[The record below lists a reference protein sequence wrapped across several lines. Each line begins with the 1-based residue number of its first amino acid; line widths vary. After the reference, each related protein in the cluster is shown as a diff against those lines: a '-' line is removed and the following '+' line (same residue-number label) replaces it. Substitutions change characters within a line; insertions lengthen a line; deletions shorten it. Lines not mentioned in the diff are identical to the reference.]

1 MQERAR
7 RIASLASGPNPPTRQ
22 ELAEEFGI
30 SPRQVNNL
38 IEHVEGMLGCEVVTR
53 RRDSDGKMAYV
64 VQAGDLLKLDMSV
77 SEAIAS
83 VHITQSV
90 LGTPLSGD
98 DDAAGKAV
106 GRLEAALAEAVRGKL
121 RKLEGRFAIRILQA
135 AKPQRPEAFRTVLD
149 GLLENRVLHMSY
161 ESPYKAG
168 ARAAA
173 GAAGKARK
181 VETVT
186 VEPYG
191 VFFAKRG
198 WYLVANKRPGQGMRQ
213 YKLARIRQV
222 ALGEQSFALPPGPY
236 DLTVCVAGYR
246 PQPLR
251 GDDARAELRLDPWPE
266 AELRLAEPPQLP
278 SGCAAEVRLVATA
291 ADGAPFATSH
301 GPAGL
306 GGIARLADMW
316 TPLVAGVARVRI
328 GDGPHAVELALR
340 GPNAPEG
347 TFARVHLDGARPA
360 TIAWT
365 GEPVVVTV
373 PAAAWQAAIAAVTKS
388 ATGAGGDK

>member
-7 RIASLASGPNPPTRQ
+7 EIAKRASGPNPPTRK
-22 ELAEEFGI
+22 ELADEFGI

-38 IEHVEGMLGCEVVTR
+38 IEHVKGMLGCEVVTR
-53 RRDSDGKMAYV
+53 RRDADGKMAYV

-106 GRLEAALAEAVRGKL
+106 GRLEAALAEAVRRKL
-121 RKLEGRFAIRILQA
+121 RQLEGRFAIRMLQA

-168 ARAAA
+168 TRAAA
-173 GAAGKARK
+173 AAAGKARK

-222 ALGEQSFALPPGPY
+222 TLGEQSFTLPRGW
-236 DLTVCVAGYR
+236 TVDGYLKRAWEIIVDDRASETRVVIDVDAKVAGNVIETR
-246 PQPLR
+246 
-251 GDDARAELRLDPWPE
+251 WH
-266 AELRLAEPPQLP
+266 P
-278 SGCAAEVRLVATA
+278 SQVVEVR
-291 ADGAPFATSH
+291 ADGGARLTFNVGGTEELFWWVM
-301 GPAGL
+301 GL
-306 GGIARLADMW
+306 GRH
-316 TPLVAGVARVRI
+316 ARVVAP
-328 GDGPHAVELALR
+328 DVLR
-340 GPNAPEG
+340 E
-347 TFARVHLDGARPA
+347 RVRSEAMAMQRMLD
-360 TIAWT
+360 
-365 GEPVVVTV
+365 E
-373 PAAAWQAAIAAVTKS
+373 
-388 ATGAGGDK
+388 

>member
-1 MQERAR
+1 MPARADKFEMHQR
-7 RIASLASGPNPPTRQ
+7 AKEIARLASGPNPPTRR
-22 ELAEEFGI
+22 ELADLFGI

-38 IEHVEGMLGCEVVTR
+38 IAHVEGMLGCDVVTR
-53 RRDSDGKMAYV
+53 ARDSDGKMAYV
-64 VQAGDLLKLDMSV
+64 VQASDLLKLDMSV

-121 RKLEGRFAIRILQA
+121 RRLEGRFAIRMLQA
-135 AKPQRPEAFRTVLD
+135 AKPPRPEVFRTVLD

-168 ARAAA
+168 TRAAA
-173 GAAGKARK
+173 AAAGKARK

-222 ALGEQSFALPPGPY
+222 TLGEQSFTLPRGW
-236 DLTVCVAGYR
+236 TVDGYLKRAWEIIVDDRATETRVVIDVDAKVAGNVIETR
-246 PQPLR
+246 WHPSQVVEVR
-251 GDDARAELRLDPWPE
+251 ADGSARLTFSVAGLEEVFWWVMGMGRHARVVAP
-266 AELRLAEPPQLP
+266 AQLHERVK
-278 SGCAAEVRLVATA
+278 AEVEAMRSA
-291 ADGAPFATSH
+291 
-301 GPAGL
+301 L
-306 GGIARLADMW
+306 GTDER
-316 TPLVAGVARVRI
+316 R
-328 GDGPHAVELALR
+328 
-340 GPNAPEG
+340 
-347 TFARVHLDGARPA
+347 
-360 TIAWT
+360 
-365 GEPVVVTV
+365 
-373 PAAAWQAAIAAVTKS
+373 
-388 ATGAGGDK
+388 

>member
-121 RKLEGRFAIRILQA
+121 RQLEGRFAIRILQA
-135 AKPQRPEAFRTVLD
+135 AKPQRPEVFRTVLD

-222 ALGEQSFALPPGPY
+222 ALGEQSFALPRGW
-236 DLTVCVAGYR
+236 TVDGYLKRSWEIIVDDRAPETRVVIDVDAKVAGNVIETR
-246 PQPLR
+246 WHPSQVVEVR
-251 GDDARAELRLDPWPE
+251 ADGGARLTFSVAGLEEVFWWVMGLGRHARVVAPAELRE
-266 AELRLAEPPQLP
+266 RVR
-278 SGCAAEVRLVATA
+278 AEVDAMHRSTE
-291 ADGAPFATSH
+291 S
-301 GPAGL
+301 
-306 GGIARLADMW
+306 
-316 TPLVAGVARVRI
+316 
-328 GDGPHAVELALR
+328 E
-340 GPNAPEG
+340 
-347 TFARVHLDGARPA
+347 
-360 TIAWT
+360 
-365 GEPVVVTV
+365 V
-373 PAAAWQAAIAAVTKS
+373 PRER
-388 ATGAGGDK
+388 

>member
-1 MQERAR
+1 
-7 RIASLASGPNPPTRQ
+7 
-22 ELAEEFGI
+22 
-30 SPRQVNNL
+30 
-38 IEHVEGMLGCEVVTR
+38 
-53 RRDSDGKMAYV
+53 
-64 VQAGDLLKLDMSV
+64 
-77 SEAIAS
+77 

-135 AKPQRPEAFRTVLD
+135 AKPQRPEVFRTVLD

-222 ALGEQSFALPPGPY
+222 ALGEQSFALPRGW
-236 DLTVCVAGYR
+236 TVDGYLKNSWEIIVDGKATPTRVVVDVDATVAGNVIETR
-246 PQPLR
+246 WHPSQVVEMR
-251 GDDARAELRLDPWPE
+251 ADGGARLSFSVAGLEEVFWWVLGMGRHARVVAPKELSDRILT
-266 AELRLAEPPQLP
+266 
-278 SGCAAEVRLVATA
+278 EVRVMQSML
-291 ADGAPFATSH
+291 GQSH
-301 GPAGL
+301 GS
-306 GGIARLADMW
+306 
-316 TPLVAGVARVRI
+316 
-328 GDGPHAVELALR
+328 R
-340 GPNAPEG
+340 GA
-347 TFARVHLDGARPA
+347 
-360 TIAWT
+360 
-365 GEPVVVTV
+365 
-373 PAAAWQAAIAAVTKS
+373 
-388 ATGAGGDK
+388 

>member
-7 RIASLASGPNPPTRQ
+7 QIAQRASGPNPPTRK
-22 ELAEEFGI
+22 ELAEDFGI

-38 IEHVEGMLGCEVVTR
+38 IEHVKGMLGCEVVTR

-64 VQAGDLLKLDMSV
+64 VQAGDLLKLEMSV

-121 RKLEGRFAIRILQA
+121 RRLEGRFAIRMLQA
-135 AKPQRPEAFRTVLD
+135 AKPQRPEVFRTVLD

-173 GAAGKARK
+173 AASGKARK
-181 VETVT
+181 VETVAI
-186 VEPYG
+186 EPYG
-191 VFFAKRG
+191 LFFAKRG
-198 WYLVANKRPGQGMRQ
+198 WYVVANKRPGQGMRQ

-222 ALGEQSFALPPGPY
+222 TLGEQSFALPRGWTIDGY
-236 DLTVCVAGYR
+236 LKNSWEIIVEDKAATTRVVIDLDASVSGNLIETRWHPSQTVEVRPNGSARLSFSVAGTEEVFWWVMGLGSR
-246 PQPLR
+246 
-251 GDDARAELRLDPWPE
+251 ARVVTPAELR
-266 AELRLAEPPQLP
+266 
-278 SGCAAEVRLVATA
+278 
-291 ADGAPFATSH
+291 
-301 GPAGL
+301 
-306 GGIARLADMW
+306 I
-316 TPLVAGVARVRI
+316 RVRSEAQAMVRAC
-328 GDGPHAVELALR
+328 DAGP
-340 GPNAPEG
+340 
-347 TFARVHLDGARPA
+347 
-360 TIAWT
+360 
-365 GEPVVVTV
+365 
-373 PAAAWQAAIAAVTKS
+373 
-388 ATGAGGDK
+388 

>member
-7 RIASLASGPNPPTRQ
+7 EIAKRASGPNPPTRK
-22 ELAEEFGI
+22 ELADEFGI

-38 IEHVEGMLGCEVVTR
+38 IEHVKGMLGCEVVTR

-121 RKLEGRFAIRILQA
+121 RRLEGRFAIRMLQA
-135 AKPQRPEAFRTVLD
+135 AKPQRPEVFRTVLD

-173 GAAGKARK
+173 AAMGKARK
-181 VETVT
+181 LETVT

-222 ALGEQSFALPPGPY
+222 TLGEQSFALPRGW
-236 DLTVCVAGYR
+236 TVDGYLRNSWEIIVDGKATPTRVVIDVDAKVAGNVVETR
-246 PQPLR
+246 WHPSQAVEARTDGGARLTFNVAGTEELFWWVMGMGRHARVVAPAALR
-251 GDDARAELRLDPWPE
+251 ERMRAEVE
-266 AELRLAEPPQLP
+266 AMRRSMEF
-278 SGCAAEVRLVATA
+278 EVPCER
-291 ADGAPFATSH
+291 
-301 GPAGL
+301 
-306 GGIARLADMW
+306 
-316 TPLVAGVARVRI
+316 
-328 GDGPHAVELALR
+328 
-340 GPNAPEG
+340 
-347 TFARVHLDGARPA
+347 
-360 TIAWT
+360 
-365 GEPVVVTV
+365 
-373 PAAAWQAAIAAVTKS
+373 
-388 ATGAGGDK
+388 